1 MFTFNQALLIVVI
14 VLITGVLTF
23 VGIQIILLLKEL
35 RKTVQRTN
43 EVIDEIE
50 VLIHK
55 LGNPGQS
62 LNNII
67 TGVKQGINLVE
78 LIRTFFQK
86 KNKDAYVAE
95 E

>member
-35 RKTVQRTN
+35 RKTIQRTN

-50 VLIHK
+50 LLIHK

-78 LIRTFFQK
+78 VIRTFFEK
-86 KNKDAYVAE
+86 KNKDTYVTE
-95 E
+95 K